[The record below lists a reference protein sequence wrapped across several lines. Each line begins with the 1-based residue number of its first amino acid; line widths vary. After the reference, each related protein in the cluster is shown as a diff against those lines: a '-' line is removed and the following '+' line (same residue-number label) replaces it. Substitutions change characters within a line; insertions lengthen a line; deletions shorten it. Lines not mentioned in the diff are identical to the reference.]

1 MNSQNREQHMS
12 MLARASRIAGRQGG
26 FRERTHYLTAAE
38 LRTVPVT
45 RLLRETA
52 WADRPDASEQWGDER
67 RAIVADEFARRGF
80 ETAAA
85 DIWHRWE
92 PADYDGRSLLEEQR
106 RLQAE
111 REAAQT
117 QDRDVDR
124 RQEMTVL
131 WAVSALVTAGAV
143 TELIDGDEVM
153 ERVTTALSQAWEDIE
168 SDPAMGGELDM
179 STGADLSA
187 SLSAASTPATAET
200 AIGPEVATASPEVD
214 PDIEM

>member
-1 MNSQNREQHMS
+1 MNSQSREQHMS

-92 PADYDGRSLLEEQR
+92 PADYDGRALLEEQR

-124 RQEMTVL
+124 GQEMTVL

-153 ERVTTALSQAWEDIE
+153 ERVTTALSQAWEGLE

-179 STGADLSA
+179 STGSDLSA
-187 SLSAASTPATAET
+187 SLSAASAPATAET
-200 AIGPEVATASPEVD
+200 TLAPEIATDSPEVD
-214 PDIEM
+214 AEAGL